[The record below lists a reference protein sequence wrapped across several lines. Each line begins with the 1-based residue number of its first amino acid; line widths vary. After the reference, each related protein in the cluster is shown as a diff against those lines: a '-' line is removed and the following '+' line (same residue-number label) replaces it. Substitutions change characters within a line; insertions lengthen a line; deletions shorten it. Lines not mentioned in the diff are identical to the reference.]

1 MVAATERACL
11 LGEDLTVN
19 VQKCFDEK
27 DQVVFVLLLHFWLVF
42 G

>member
-1 MVAATERACL
+1 MAAPERACL

-19 VQKCFDEK
+19 LQKCFGEK
-27 DQVVFVLLLHFWLVF
+27 DQVVFVLLLHFWLVY